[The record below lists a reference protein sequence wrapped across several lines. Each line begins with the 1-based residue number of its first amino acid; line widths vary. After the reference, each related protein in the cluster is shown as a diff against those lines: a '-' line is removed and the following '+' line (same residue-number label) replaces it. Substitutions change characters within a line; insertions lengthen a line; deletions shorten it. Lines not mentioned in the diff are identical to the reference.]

1 MEKYEIWCYFY
12 TDINE
17 CTSNTQNCH
26 SNATCNNTD
35 GSFTCA
41 CNSGYTGDGINCT
54 GMSWDTNH
62 VITQLQSLKN
72 AEICQNK
79 DLVFPFWIYFKTY

>member
-1 MEKYEIWCYFY
+1 MKITIKESLQQINCWEELEMKKLKYDVFSYK
-12 TDINE
+12 DIDE
-17 CTSNTQNCH
+17 CTSFTHNCN

-54 GMSWDTNH
+54 GMCWNTNN
-62 VITQLQSLKN
+62 VI
-72 AEICQNK
+72 
-79 DLVFPFWIYFKTY
+79 V